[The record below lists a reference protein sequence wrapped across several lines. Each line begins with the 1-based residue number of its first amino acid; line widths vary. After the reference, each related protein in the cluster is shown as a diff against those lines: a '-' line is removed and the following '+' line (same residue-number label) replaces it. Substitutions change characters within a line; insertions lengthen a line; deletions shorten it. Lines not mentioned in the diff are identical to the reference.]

1 VTTALTIIDQAGRVL
16 AAQFGEAATGA
27 DDETPAVELLP
38 APGQYV
44 VQVDLPDEVEQ
55 LSGDELTRLFAH
67 VKVSWSPTVD
77 IPRIEVRRH
86 DSSGS

>member
-1 VTTALTIIDQAGRVL
+1 
-16 AAQFGEAATGA
+16 
-27 DDETPAVELLP
+27 
-38 APGQYV
+38 

-67 VKVSWSPTVD
+67 VKVSWPPTVD